1 MLVSAADEFLLFK
14 QIMVSKNLELEMEAR
29 NMLMRAFARHGDE
42 GQGYGDKGHGDE
54 AYGDGGHGE
63 HPMEEMAHVVPS
75 AEESPDGMMQ
85 ASFSPEEE
93 EAMLVEVG
101 V

>member
-29 NMLMRAFARHGDE
+29 NMLMRAFAGHCD
-42 GQGYGDKGHGDE
+42 DGHG
-54 AYGDGGHGE
+54 GDGHVE
-63 HPMEEMAHVVPS
+63 YPMEKMAHMAQP
-75 AEESPDGMMQ
+75 AEGGPDGMMQ
-85 ASFSPEEE
+85 ASFSVEEE
-93 EAMLVEVG
+93 EAMLVEVS